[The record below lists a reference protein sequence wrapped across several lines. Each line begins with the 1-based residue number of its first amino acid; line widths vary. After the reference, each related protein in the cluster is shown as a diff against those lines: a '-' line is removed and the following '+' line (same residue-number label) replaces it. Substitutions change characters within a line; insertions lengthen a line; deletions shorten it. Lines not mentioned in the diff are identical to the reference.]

1 VSLTVLAWWWAASGR
16 RPGVYTAAHVHALA
30 RMLAKHMSGEYR
42 LVCVTDRPEEIT
54 ECETFP
60 LWNLPVTQT
69 RDLDCYRRLK
79 LFEPKFGAVFGE
91 RILSLDLDV
100 LIRGDLAP
108 LIDDSLDFQAM
119 RGTCSHINGSA
130 WTLRIGTNRV
140 VWDSFSPRQSARI
153 ISQARNRDGS
163 RLIGSDQAWMSLLMP
178 DAAVWDKR
186 HGMWHYKRLVK
197 QPDLAPSAR
206 MVAFSGDAKPW
217 DADLK
222 IPALRD
228 EYEAYL

>member
-119 RGTCSHINGSA
+119 RGTCSHI
-130 WTLRIGTNRV
+130 
-140 VWDSFSPRQSARI
+140 